1 MSHVKPSFV
10 VATNCTPVMTFF
22 CVDEYVARSHMPS
35 FLPAVAVE
43 ADVDEAENSSL
54 RRPR

>member
-22 CVDEYVARSHMPS
+22 CDDEYVARSHMPS